1 MKYGR
6 AMHIL
11 AIISIAAASVSLTG
25 CAKKAPWGSIEEG
38 LILEYKMPEGST
50 FGYEI
55 SQIAEQE
62 FEMMGQPTTMEFDK
76 SYVITLLSRGL
87 KQGNHDLGITIESM
101 DAGMSS
107 PQGDFPAD
115 VSGVAGKSFDLTL
128 SPLGKEMQLAGA
140 DAIEYGLG
148 MAGSRSVTPDFQ
160 SMFPDLPGRPV
171 KAGDTWTSADSLNV
185 KDSGSDILIATSS
198 VHTLD
203 GIETINGME
212 CARIKTDVTGTVTR
226 EGSQMGATLAFSG
239 TGEGAEVW
247 YFAYEEGLFA
257 KLNTDLSLTSTITVS
272 GTQEMTI
279 PMSQRMTT
287 ETVLVR

>member
-6 AMHIL
+6 AMCLL
-11 AIISIAAASVSLTG
+11 AVVFIAAASVSLTG

-38 LILEYKMPEGST
+38 LIFEYKMPEGST
-50 FGYEI
+50 LSYEI
-55 SQIAEQE
+55 SQRANQQ

-76 SYVITLLSRGL
+76 GYVITLLSRGL
-87 KQGNHDLGITIESM
+87 KEGNHDLGITIESM

-115 VSGVAGKSFDLTL
+115 VAGVAGKSFDLML
-128 SPLGKEMQLAGA
+128 SPLGKEIGIAGA

-148 MAGSRSVTPDFQ
+148 MAGSRSVAPDFQ
-160 SMFPDLPGRPV
+160 TLFPDLPGRPV
-171 KAGDTWTSADSLNV
+171 RVGDTWNSEDSLDV
-185 KDSGSDILIATSS
+185 KDSGSDIRIATLS

-203 GIETINGME
+203 GFETMNGMK
-212 CARIKTDVTGTVTR
+212 CARVKAEVTGTVSG
-226 EGSQMGATLAFSG
+226 EGSQGGATLSFSG
-239 TGEGAEVW
+239 TVEGTEVW

-257 KLNTDLSLTSTITVS
+257 KSTGDLNVETTIKVT
-272 GTQEMTI
+272 GAQEMTI
-279 PMSQRMTT
+279 PMTQQMKT